1 MYIALLNTFQIQH
14 ASKDTGYSIPITIFS
29 LSFLGRGGDEES
41 LKTGNAGGRLA
52 CGIIEA
58 AA

>member
-1 MYIALLNTFQIQH
+1 MTINTFQIQH
-14 ASKDTGYSIPITIFS
+14 ASKDTGYSIPIIIFF